1 MKPRSENY
9 EVFLYSQSM
18 KQLLL
23 VFIGGGFG
31 SALRFVIGK
40 WLNNSENGIPYG
52 TFAANIIG
60 SLLIGIILGLAAK
73 NNTLSENN
81 TLLLATGFC
90 GGFTTFSTFAYE
102 NHVFLKSGDFTSF
115 AFYTI
120 ASFVVGFL
128 AVFAGMYVV
137 KFI

>member
-1 MKPRSENY
+1 
-9 EVFLYSQSM
+9 M

-31 SALRFVIGK
+31 SVLRFIIGK
-40 WLNNSENGIPYG
+40 HLNSTTTGIPWG
-52 TFAANIIG
+52 TFAANIMG
-60 SLLIGIILGLAAK
+60 SLLIGIILGFAAK
-73 NNTLSENN
+73 NDSLTQNQ

-115 AFYTI
+115 ALYAI
-120 ASFVVGFL
+120 GSFVVGFL
-128 AVFAGMYVV
+128 AVFLGLFMV
-137 KFI
+137 KSF